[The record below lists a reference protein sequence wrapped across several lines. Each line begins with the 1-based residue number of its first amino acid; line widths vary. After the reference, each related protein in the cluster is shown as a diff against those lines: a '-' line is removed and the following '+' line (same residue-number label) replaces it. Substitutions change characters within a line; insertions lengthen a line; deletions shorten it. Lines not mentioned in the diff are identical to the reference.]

1 MRLKSF
7 HAATIAEAMRQVR
20 DAFGDDA
27 IIVATR
33 DDDMGGVRVTAAID
47 EPTGSIETT
56 MPQDNGEDIIEHVS
70 DALFRHG
77 VHAGLAEKLLAT
89 ATNFA
94 EDDPVIALA
103 SGFDAH
109 IPFRTLADTTQR
121 PIVLIGA
128 PGSGKTLTIAKMATA
143 ARMKNQPV
151 TVITTDLV
159 RAGGVDQLAAI
170 TNVLKINLLE
180 IEEAQ
185 AAADTIAAQSA
196 KNLVLVDTAGC
207 NPFDPSEREE
217 LYNLISKIDGD
228 IALALPCGLDTEDGI
243 ELAQAF
249 RQLGATQL
257 LLTRAD
263 IARRFGS
270 TLNIA
275 GASGLPLASLSQSP
289 NVTAPLLALNPIT
302 LARFMLEPRPP
313 QQQSVMPQTGTHA

>member
-7 HAATIAEAMRQVR
+7 HGATISEAMRQVR

-33 DDDMGGVRVTAAID
+33 DDDQGGVRVTAAVD
-47 EPTGSIETT
+47 EPTGPVASVPEAEG
-56 MPQDNGEDIIEHVS
+56 GEDIIEQVS

-103 SGFDAH
+103 AGFDAH
-109 IPFRTLADTTQR
+109 IPFRAVPSAPPL
-121 PIVLIGA
+121 PIVLVGP
-128 PGSGKTLTIAKMATA
+128 PGSGKTLAIAKLATA
-143 ARMKNQPV
+143 ARLKNKPLV
-151 TVITTDLV
+151 VITTDLV
-159 RAGGVDQLAAI
+159 RAGGVDQLTAYA
-170 TNVLKINLLE
+170 NVLKIRLLE

-185 AAADTIAAQSA
+185 AAADTVAELAAQ
-196 KNLVLVDTAGC
+196 NLVLVDTAGC
-207 NPFDPSEREE
+207 NPFDPTARDE
-217 LYNLISKIDGD
+217 LQALVHKIKGD
-228 IALALPCGLDTEDGI
+228 IVMAMPCGLDTEDGI

-263 IARRFGS
+263 VARRFGS

-275 GASGLPLASLSQSP
+275 GASGLALANMSQSA
-289 NVTAPLLALNPIT
+289 NVTMPLLPLNPIT
-302 LARFMLEPRPP
+302 LARFMLEPRQV
-313 QQQSVMPQTGTHA
+313 QQHNVLPQTGTHA

>member
-7 HAATIAEAMRQVR
+7 HGATISEAMRQVR

-47 EPTGSIETT
+47 EPTGPVEILTDS
-56 MPQDNGEDIIEHVS
+56 DNGEDIIEHVS

-103 SGFDAH
+103 AGFDAH
-109 IPFRTLADTTQR
+109 IPFRAVTENQQR
-121 PIVLIGA
+121 PIVLIGP
-128 PGSGKTLTIAKMATA
+128 PGSGKTLSVAKLATA
-143 ARMKNQPV
+143 AKMKDKPV
-151 TVITTDLV
+151 AVITTDLV
-159 RAGGVDQLAAI
+159 RAGGVEQLSAFA
-170 TNVLKINLLE
+170 NVLKIRLLE

-185 AAADTIAAQSA
+185 TAADTVAELAHNNI
-196 KNLVLVDTAGC
+196 VLVDTTGC
-207 NPFDPSEREE
+207 NPYDPAARDE
-217 LYNLISKIDGD
+217 LQNLVRKINGD
-228 IALALPCGLDTEDGI
+228 IVLVMPCGLDTEDGI
-243 ELAQAF
+243 ELAQTF

-263 IARRFGS
+263 VARRFGS

-275 GASGLPLASLSQSP
+275 GASGLALANMSHSSNVATPLMI
-289 NVTAPLLALNPIT
+289 LNPIT
-302 LARFMLEPRPP
+302 LARFLLEPRPI
-313 QQQSVMPQTGTHA
+313 QQQSVLPQTGTHA